1 MQYSHVECAFA
12 SFRRAR
18 ITTNTIRKWNELD
31 GFDDLN
37 DTDKSHLNKLIEK
50 ENTTRKILQLPQT
63 HHAKKS
69 TQLQTPHKA
78 RQTRLVSTHLPVLNV
93 MFTNA
98 DQLTSSK
105 RSELIKRVG
114 QEKPLVIAICEI
126 KPKNS
131 KERTTTDYE
140 IPGFS
145 LHPTNLG
152 PDSNTGRGIA
162 VYTHCS
168 IDQSVLQIQPRSS
181 YDEVCLLEIRLRG
194 GGGGGGGYFAVW
206 LFL

>member
-1 MQYSHVECAFA
+1 
-12 SFRRAR
+12 
-18 ITTNTIRKWNELD
+18 
-31 GFDDLN
+31 
-37 DTDKSHLNKLIEK
+37 
-50 ENTTRKILQLPQT
+50 
-63 HHAKKS
+63 
-69 TQLQTPHKA
+69 
-78 RQTRLVSTHLPVLNV
+78 

-105 RSELIKRVG
+105 RSELLKRIG

-145 LHPTNLG
+145 LHLTNIG

-168 IDQSVLQIQPRSS
+168 IDQSVMQIQPELS
-181 YDEVCLLEIRLRG
+181 YDEVCLLDIGLRG
-194 GGGGGGGYFAVW
+194 GCCLAVSIGVRN
-206 LFL
+206 LPVCQSKIMGIYINFFVASLGRNTVTNAS